1 MYSILGSQKAL
12 ADQLVQ
18 LVLQVP
24 QDPAALEPPVPRQA
38 QRVREVQQVQ
48 PLLWLQYLPLARR
61 VRLLL
66 RVPAVQ
72 RVPEVQQVQP
82 LLWLQYLPLA
92 RRVRLLLRILA
103 VQRVPVPRQ
112 VQFVLWVQQVPAN
125 LADRPALAGLVVLFD
140 PECLVRPV
148 RRVVANLYSCR
159 RVRSSEYSQESFA
172 VPTNTNLRR
181 LQHHGRYNCW
191 NRSTRRDC

>member
-24 QDPAALEPPVPRQA
+24 QDPAALELPVPRQA

-66 RVPAVQ
+66 RV
-72 RVPEVQQVQP
+72 
-82 LLWLQYLPLA
+82 
-92 RRVRLLLRILA
+92 LA